1 MSFCTRVSVVTAR
14 AVRQG
19 VAVSG
24 LSVVM
29 DQDSGRDSDS
39 NTCTSRCEG
48 FTSGAGAEDVH
59 FSLLGFQVWSVGWVG
74 VFLML

>member
-1 MSFCTRVSVVTAR
+1 MSFCTRVSVVTAK
-14 AVRQG
+14 AIRQG

-48 FTSGAGAEDVH
+48 FTSGAEDVH
-59 FSLLGFQVWSVGWVG
+59 FSLLGFQVWSVGWVFCFFW
-74 VFLML
+74 VFF